1 MKLRVRICK
10 QTSKVDVV
18 GPESTLEELMAH
30 IRDVVLPGRGLSPD
44 VTFALSLN
52 GTELLADTGQKLSS
66 CGVVPGD
73 LIRVLLPAG
82 AGDND
87 NDDDHASPGDAARPR
102 AGPSAGARAPAAA
115 APPGDAAGRLL
126 VEPATDAVTSG
137 PPCCATPP
145 DASGHRTPSTLSW
158 EPMLCGEAG
167 EGQAPH
173 SLELLYRAAHVT
185 CPTDVVMVAAHLLML
200 ETGFTPQGA
209 EVKPAEMPS
218 GWRSSGGA
226 YRLQYTH
233 TLCER
238 GVVTVVAVPM
248 SPVLVIEG
256 GRQRQHGGQ
265 SLRGPQQLRDGG
277 VARSERPIGPLV
289 VHARRSVPSHRL
301 PMSSRSERGVCLHE
315 SQSTVASVQGP
326 AGLPADRRHA
336 GSVVPAG
343 GVRPVRVA
351 SGVAPPG
358 VAPAGRR
365 LRGASVG
372 RVSTPERRRRRRG
385 ALETSGAAGLQ
396 RSQMAGRDQLEGA
409 LQKFLQVPPQA
420 RLREPSVL
428 PPPFHPPPHL
438 QPGPRPLPAHPR
450 HHRRRLRPPT
460 GGLTSRRAA
469 HASLRPRRP
478 APARRAAPAQ
488 RPPTPGR
495 RRSAGRHP
503 QRLRLT
509 RETAASPWPR
519 LPGARPFPIGCGVV
533 AGFRIQE
540 VFGRAIRARYKLKV
554 RATRHSG

>member
-1 MKLRVRICK
+1 MKLRVRLCK

-18 GPESTLEELMAH
+18 GPESTLGELMAH
-30 IRDVVLPGRGLSPD
+30 IRDVLLPGRGLSPD

-102 AGPSAGARAPAAA
+102 AGPSAAA

-126 VEPATDAVTSG
+126 VEPATGAVTSG

-145 DASGHRTPSTLSW
+145 DASEHRTPPTLSW

-173 SLELLYRAAHVT
+173 SLELLYRAARVT

-248 SPVLVIEG
+248 SPVLVIEAILQVADSASMAAKVCVDPSSYVTEAWPALCLPVAFG
-256 GRQRQHGGQ
+256 L
-265 SLRGPQQLRDGG
+265 SALPPELILLVLRLLD
-277 VARSERPIGPLV
+277 V
-289 VHARRSVPSHRL
+289 V
-301 PMSSRSERGVCLHE
+301 
-315 SQSTVASVQGP
+315 
-326 AGLPADRRHA
+326 
-336 GSVVPAG
+336 SVVRLSAVCRHLNGAAADATLWRHLVRRDFSDHKWQGETNWKELYKSFYKFRHKRGCVNRPCSLPPFIH
-343 GVRPVRVA
+343 RPVFSPVPAPYPPIPGIIGGGYDHRPA
-351 SGVAPPG
+351 ALPHGAPPT
-358 VAPAGRR
+358 PRYDP
-365 LRGASVG
+365 VG
-372 RVSTPERRRRRRG
+372 PPLHGERRRR
-385 ALETSGAAGLQ
+385 S
-396 RSQMAGRDQLEGA
+396 D
-409 LQKFLQVPPQA
+409 
-420 RLREPSVL
+420 
-428 PPPFHPPPHL
+428 
-438 QPGPRPLPAHPR
+438 PRPPA
-450 HHRRRLRPPT
+450 
-460 GGLTSRRAA
+460 G
-469 HASLRPRRP
+469 
-478 APARRAAPAQ
+478 
-488 RPPTPGR
+488 
-495 RRSAGRHP
+495 
-503 QRLRLT
+503 
-509 RETAASPWPR
+509 
-519 LPGARPFPIGCGVV
+519 GARPGDIRR
-533 AGFRIQE
+533 GF
-540 VFGRAIRARYKLKV
+540 V
-554 RATRHSG
+554 

>member
-1 MKLRVRICK
+1 MKLRVRLCK

-18 GPESTLEELMAH
+18 GPESTLGELMAH
-30 IRDVVLPGRGLSPD
+30 IRDVLLPGRGLSPD

-102 AGPSAGARAPAAA
+102 AGPSAAA

-126 VEPATDAVTSG
+126 VEPATGAVTSG

-145 DASGHRTPSTLSW
+145 DASEHRTPPTLSW

-173 SLELLYRAAHVT
+173 SLELLYRAARVT

-277 VARSERPIGPLV
+277 VA
-289 VHARRSVPSHRL
+289 
-301 PMSSRSERGVCLHE
+301 
-315 SQSTVASVQGP
+315 
-326 AGLPADRRHA
+326 
-336 GSVVPAG
+336 SVVPAG

-351 SGVAPPG
+351 SGVDPPG

-372 RVSTPERRRRRRG
+372 RVSTPERRRRRRD

-428 PPPFHPPPHL
+428 PPPFHPPPRL

-450 HHRRRLRPPT
+450 NHRRRLRPPT

-509 RETAASPWPR
+509 RTAAGR
-519 LPGARPFPIGCGVV
+519 GADVEKRPH
-533 AGFRIQE
+533 RR
-540 VFGRAIRARYKLKV
+540 GRASRVLGRSRLDAASWRAFASRKYLAEQYAH
-554 RATRHSG
+554 ATS